1 MCVKRGFGK
10 NSKKDYLCKNYTVMG
25 IWTKIQR
32 AWYFYCVNPTLRK
45 WEEGGFKFKF
55 RRFFLDIRSIS
66 GNFKMRWTASEHPY
80 GYLFAGENDQTEG
93 FANRMYMIGALL
105 TTDQQ
110 FVTDIDKALEGYQK
124 RMDGQANVVEDET
137 EEKIAIEEVKAVQEY
152 VDAPKKERR
161 KMERD
166 ANGRF
171 KKAVKDVQKGA
182 NGDL

>member
-1 MCVKRGFGK
+1 M
-10 NSKKDYLCKNYTVMG
+10 S
-25 IWTKIQR
+25 IWTKIQKV
-32 AWYFYCVNPTLRK
+32 WYFHCANPTLRK

-66 GNFKMRWTASEHPY
+66 GNFRMRWTASEHPY

-93 FANRMYMIGALL
+93 FADRMYMISALL

-110 FVTDIDKALEGYQK
+110 FVTDIDNALEGYQK
-124 RMDGQANVVEDET
+124 RMDGQVQVVEDEV
-137 EEKIAIEEVKAVQEY
+137 EEKAAVEEVKDIQKY
-152 VDAPKKERR
+152 VDAAPKERR

-171 KKAVKDVQKGA
+171 KKAVKKA
-182 NGDL
+182 EEEK